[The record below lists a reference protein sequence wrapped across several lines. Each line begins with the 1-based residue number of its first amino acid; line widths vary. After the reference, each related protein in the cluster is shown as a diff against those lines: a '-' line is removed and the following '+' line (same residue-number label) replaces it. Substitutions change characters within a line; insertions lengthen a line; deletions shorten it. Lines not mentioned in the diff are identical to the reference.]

1 MLILRVDDRLIH
13 GQVIA
18 GWVRPLGIQSI
29 ILASDRLSR
38 DEWSCS
44 AYRLAI
50 PDGIDFSCCTLNDC
64 MGKLPTENKRRAMIL
79 TESISEASEL
89 VKRGLAIKEINV
101 GGLSYHEGTREVAPY
116 IFLATEDIESVA
128 FLHSQGIKVTGK
140 QLPNSAAV
148 DVIKKLAGM
157 KLPHA

>member
-1 MLILRVDDRLIH
+1 
-13 GQVIA
+13 
-18 GWVRPLGIQSI
+18 
-29 ILASDRLSR
+29 
-38 DEWSCS
+38 
-44 AYRLAI
+44 
-50 PDGIDFSCCTLNDC
+50 
-64 MGKLPTENKRRAMIL
+64 MIL

-89 VKRGLAIKEINV
+89 VKKGLAIKEINV

>member
-29 ILASDRLSR
+29 VLASDKLSH

-50 PDGIDFSCCTLNDC
+50 PDGIDFSCCTINEC
-64 MGKLPTENKRRAMIL
+64 VKHLPAENKRRIMIIV
-79 TESISEASEL
+79 ESVNEASEL
-89 VKRGLAIKEINV
+89 VRKGLAIKEINV
-101 GGLSYHEGTREVAPY
+101 GGIGYREGTREVAPY
-116 IFLATEDIESVA
+116 IYLTTEDIESVVY
-128 FLHSQGIKVTGK
+128 LHSLGIKVTGK
-140 QLPNSAAV
+140 QLPNSVAV
-148 DVIKKLAGM
+148 DVVKKLAGI
-157 KLPHA
+157 K

>member
-29 ILASDRLSR
+29 VLASDKLSH

-50 PDGIDFSCCTLNDC
+50 PDGIDFVCYTIKDC
-64 MGKLPTENKRRAMIL
+64 VKHFPAENKRRVMIL
-79 TESISEASEL
+79 VESINEASEL
-89 VKRGLAIKEINV
+89 VKKGLTIKEIIV
-101 GGLSYHEGTREVAPY
+101 GGLGYREGTREVVPY
-116 IFLATEDIESVA
+116 IYLTTMDIESVVY
-128 FLHSQGIKVTGK
+128 LHSLGIKVTGK
-140 QLPNSAAV
+140 QLPNSVAV
-148 DVIKKLAGM
+148 DVVKKLAGI
-157 KLPHA
+157 K

>member
-18 GWVRPLGIQSI
+18 GWVRPLGISAI
-29 ILASDRLSR
+29 VLASDRLSH

-50 PDGIDFSCCTLNDC
+50 PDGIEFYCYTIDECVNNIST
-64 MGKLPTENKRRAMIL
+64 GNKRRIMVVV
-79 TESISEASEL
+79 ESVSEASEL
-89 VKRGLAIKEINV
+89 VKKGLLVKEVNV
-101 GGLSYHEGTREVAPY
+101 GGIGYREGTREVAPY
-116 IFLATEDIESVA
+116 IYLSTLDIESVVY
-128 FLHSQGIKVTGK
+128 LHDRGVRVTGK

-148 DVIKKLAGM
+148 DIVKKLAGI
-157 KLPHA
+157 K

>member
-29 ILASDRLSR
+29 VLASDKLSN

-50 PDGIDFSCCTLNDC
+50 PDGIDFSCYTIRDC
-64 MGKLPTENKRRAMIL
+64 VKHFPAENKRRIMIIV
-79 TESISEASEL
+79 ESVSEASEL
-89 VKRGLAIKEINV
+89 VKKGLTVKEINV
-101 GGLSYHEGTREVAPY
+101 GGLGYREGSREIAPY
-116 IFLATEDIESVA
+116 IYLTTKDIESVVY
-128 FLHSQGIKVTGK
+128 LHSLGIKVTGK
-140 QLPNSAAV
+140 QLPNSVAI
-148 DVIKKLAGM
+148 DVVKKLAGI
-157 KLPHA
+157 